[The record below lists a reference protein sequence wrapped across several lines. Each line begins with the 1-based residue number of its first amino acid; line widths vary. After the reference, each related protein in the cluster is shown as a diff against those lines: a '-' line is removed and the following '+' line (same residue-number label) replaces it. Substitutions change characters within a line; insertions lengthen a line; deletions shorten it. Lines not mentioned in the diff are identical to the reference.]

1 MMRSILSLSILSLTF
16 SVSFAQNNPSTA
28 PDQTGGGN
36 TEVTMAELK
45 LVPLRLPSLQDV
57 GGSPFLHSD
66 YKTGTVQFNG
76 DRVVTNVPVKFNV
89 FSNVIMVQRDGD
101 ELKLESF
108 DLVSYDEPGN
118 DGAVKHYTFKQGYPE
133 VDNRPPS
140 AVYQVLSQGPK
151 LHLLKYISQK
161 VEDASTLG
169 DYSRREIVTT
179 QQLYLYIPG
188 GEIKKIKAGKQA
200 IADAL
205 PSMSAKIDEIV
216 KSGNLNTKSENDLA
230 TLADA
235 LNKQ

>member
-1 MMRSILSLSILSLTF
+1 MRRRILYVSFLSLVL
-16 SVSFAQNNPSTA
+16 SVSFAQHNQATA
-28 PDQTGGGN
+28 PDQSGGGS
-36 TEVTMAELK
+36 TEVTMGELR
-45 LVPLRLPSLQDV
+45 LTPMRLPSLQDV
-57 GGSPFLHSD
+57 GGSPFLHSE

-76 DRVVTNVPVKFNV
+76 DRIVTNVPVKFNI

-133 VDNRPPS
+133 VDNRPSS
-140 AVYQVLSQGPK
+140 AVYQVLSFGPK

-169 DYSRREIVTT
+169 DYSRREIVTS
-179 QQLYLYIPG
+179 QQLYLFVPG

-200 IADAL
+200 ITDAL

-216 KSGNLNTKSENDLA
+216 KSGNLNTKNENDLA
-230 TLADA
+230 ALVDA